1 MLSEFGKNKGIV
13 STIIPYYAR
22 KRKKTKQKK
31 KHHGTKWEQNK
42 DAENLWYLKSEFH
55 NFLFYSLMCIHKN
68 YTLNPGNHFTYCI
81 GQSRINWTNQM
92 NPKHYRR
99 NSPLFFSNNASWF
112 ISISKCPPE
121 TNQCLAQPRRYH
133 WLKIIHAVFCH
144 ALFSPQGNFSTISSP
159 VNNRTSFVVWL
170 RGGPNFC
177 QVKQRLSAQGW

>member
-1 MLSEFGKNKGIV
+1 MQHVIWVWKKQRNCIDHHSLLC
-13 STIIPYYAR
+13 
-22 KRKKTKQKK
+22 KKTKKQKNTMAQNENK
-31 KHHGTKWEQNK
+31 TKMQRI
-42 DAENLWYLKSEFH
+42 LWYLKSEFR

-68 YTLNPGNHFTYCI
+68 YTLNPGKHFTYCI

-121 TNQCLAQPRRYH
+121 TNLCLAQPRRYH

-144 ALFSPQGNFSTISSP
+144 ALFSPKGNFSTISSP
-159 VNNRTSFVVWL
+159 VNNRTSFVVRL
-170 RGGPNFC
+170 LGGPNFC